1 MPAAPIDRRHFL
13 QGTALLGTALPLAG
27 LVRPAHAQGAELV
40 ARKVFFDNPDYLN
53 VRISPDGQNLALLAP
68 VDGVLNLCA
77 APAADIGAARQVTRA
92 AGRSIGT
99 YHPSPRANRHPTLV
113 TIRD

>member
-13 QGTALLGTALPLAG
+13 QRTALLGTALPLVG

-53 VRISPDGQNLALLAP
+53 VRISPDGQNLAWLAP
-68 VDGVLNLCA
+68 VDGVLNLWA
-77 APAADIGAARQVTRA
+77 APVADIGPAAPVTPVM
-92 AGRSIGT
+92 GRSLRS
-99 YHPSPRANRHPTLV
+99 YYPWA
-113 TIRD
+113 